1 MASDPTQPARL
12 NGYAVCGFLITLLPL
27 GITGLLGLVF
37 GVIGLRQTGLGA
49 DRGRGLA
56 VAAVVLGALGT
67 VLLVAALAGVGHI
80 DFHIGSTDSSY

>member
-1 MASDPTQPARL
+1 MASYPTQPARL
-12 NGYAVCGFLITLLPL
+12 NGYAVCGLFISLLPL
-27 GITGLLGLVF
+27 GITGVLALVF
-37 GVIGLRQTGLGA
+37 GIVGIGQTGPAA